1 MLFKQKKSK
10 FEIKKKEEVTGRNSK
25 VKRSVQIREGV
36 WGGGMRMRERNDSW
50 LVLPRRGGRE
60 RPRALGQTPTSAEK
74 SGEGE
79 GTEKKC

>member
-1 MLFKQKKSK
+1 M
-10 FEIKKKEEVTGRNSK
+10 
-25 VKRSVQIREGV
+25 QIREGV

-79 GTEKKC
+79 GTEKKG